1 MVEGEGGHCRAT
13 KRPHTATTRL
23 PPCCSRKALDVRIS
37 LTKVTSA
44 GKHIVQSGSGA
55 PSLCFQQDWACSGIT
70 AKGQGSKI
78 HEMASEASL
87 TPARLLPGKEELLV
101 HILSH
106 SPIQDVKDCVPLG
119 EQLHLTNRGLP
130 SETVPVSVGPGC
142 HRGCT
147 ACWSHSPA
155 SAGAACRAG
164 NEGTRMGTGT
174 VTANAQ

>member
-1 MVEGEGGHCRAT
+1 MQGHKAPAHCHDPIAPVLQPEGLGRAHLADKSDFCRET
-13 KRPHTATTRL
+13 HR
-23 PPCCSRKALDVRIS
+23 SEWVRSS
-37 LTKVTSA
+37 LTLLPA
-44 GKHIVQSGSGA
+44 GLG
-55 PSLCFQQDWACSGIT
+55 CSGIT

-87 TPARLLPGKEELLV
+87 TRARLLPGKEELLV
-101 HILSH
+101 HILSR
-106 SPIQDVKDCVPLG
+106 SPIQDVKDRVPLG

-164 NEGTRMGTGT
+164 NEGTRLGTGT